1 MEIELPLGLRGQ
13 VQRTVALEDTA
24 LHVRSGQVSVFA
36 TPVMIGMMEE
46 AAVKAVDHLL
56 PAGHITVG
64 IHVDVS
70 HTKPTPQGMRVTAHA
85 ELLAREG
92 AVLTFRV
99 TAIDEKET
107 VGEGTHK
114 RAIIE
119 LARFQ
124 ARVHAKAGS
133 KS

>member
-24 LHVRSGQVSVFA
+24 LHVRSGKVAVLA

-46 AAVKAVDHLL
+46 ASVKAVDHLL
-56 PAGHITVG
+56 PAGHCTVG

-70 HTKPTPQGMRVTAHA
+70 HSNPTPQGMRVTAHA
-85 ELLAREG
+85 ELHSREG
-92 AVLTFRV
+92 GTLTFRV
-99 TAIDEKET
+99 TAIDEQET

-114 RAIIE
+114 RAIID

-124 ARVHAKAGS
+124 AGVQTKAGS